1 MMNHKREGFALLD
14 VLVGGLVLS
23 IALTAIFGL
32 TRRSLSSQLN
42 GEKRQQASMLID
54 SLLNQVLAI
63 GPVNYPSTF
72 STRGVADPPFDEFEY
87 EIRLED
93 AGIGHPYNVTATVSW
108 YVGSRPF
115 QETVETKIAPMMGE
129 VEANERVPEQPVN
142 RNQ

>member
-1 MMNHKREGFALLD
+1 VMGHKRGGFALLD

-32 TRRSLSSQLN
+32 TRLSLSSQLR
-42 GEKRQQASMLID
+42 GEKRQQASMLLD

-63 GPVNYPSTF
+63 GPVDYPSTF
-72 STRGVADPPFDEFEY
+72 STSGVADPPFEDFEY

-93 AGIGHPYNVTATVSW
+93 AGVGHPYNVTATVSW
-108 YVGSRPF
+108 YVGGRQF
-115 QETVETKIAPMMGE
+115 RETVESKIATMMGE
-129 VEANERVPEQPVN
+129 VEADERVPEQPVN

>member
-1 MMNHKREGFALLD
+1 MMNHERKGFALLD

-32 TRRSLSSQLN
+32 TRRSLSSQLR
-42 GEKRQQASMLID
+42 GEKRQQASMLLD

-63 GPVNYPSTF
+63 GPVKYPNTF
-72 STRGVADPPFDEFEY
+72 STSGVADPPFDEFEY

-93 AGIGHPYNVTATVSW
+93 EGIGHPYDVTATVSW
-108 YVGSRPF
+108 YVGSRQF
-115 QETVETKIAPMMGE
+115 QETVETKIAPIMGE